1 MNPAGPIHADAGER
15 LLPPHDAAAILANAR
30 SIAPRVRARADA
42 IEAERRL
49 PDDVYAALAASGAV
63 RMAMPRALGGPELSP
78 LEQIDVIEV
87 LAHADASVGWCASI
101 LSDCGFYAG
110 FLDEAVARRLFADL
124 DAGCAG
130 MLLPIGRAEVVT
142 GGYRVSGRWAFGSGC
157 RHASWFTGGCVLLR
171 AGQLLT
177 GAKGLPESRVMI
189 FPPEAVEILDTWDV
203 TGLAGSGSHDYRVE
217 DVFVPREHAFD
228 VMQSPRRSEPLY
240 RYHGLFFANVP
251 GVPLGLARRALDE
264 VEILAH
270 EKRIPPGMRLLESE
284 SRVQAALAEAEAVL
298 GSARSYCNDV
308 MGELWE
314 CLCGGDA
321 PSLEL
326 RARLAL
332 VILHTGRSA
341 QRAVDLACEIAGS
354 SALYRRSPLERLRRD
369 MIAVSSHLVHQT
381 KTYRSIGR
389 VLLGLDPG
397 PVFF

>member
-1 MNPAGPIHADAGER
+1 VTGPEPGSIHAKA
-15 LLPPHDAAAILANAR
+15 LLPPRDAAAILANAR
-30 SIAPRVRARADA
+30 AIAPRIRERADA

-49 PDDVYAALAASGAV
+49 PDDVYADLAGSGAV
-63 RMAMPRALGGPELSP
+63 RMAMPRAWGGPELSP

-110 FLDEAVARRLFADL
+110 FLDEAVGRRLFANL

-130 MLLPIGRAEVVT
+130 MLLPVGRAEIVD
-142 GGYRVSGRWAFGSGC
+142 GGYQLSGHWAFGSGC
-157 RHASWFTGGCVLLR
+157 RHAAWFTGGCVLTRGGRVLM
-171 AGQLLT
+171 
-177 GAKGLPESRVMI
+177 GANGLPESRVLI

-217 DVFVPREHAFD
+217 DVFVPREHSFD
-228 VMQSPRRSEPLY
+228 VMQRPRRSEPLY

-264 VEILAH
+264 VSILAG
-270 EKRIPPGMRLLESE
+270 EKRVPPGMRLLKSE
-284 SRVQAALAEAEAVL
+284 SRVQTALAEAEAIL
-298 GSARSYCNDV
+298 GSARSYCTDV

-314 CLCGGDA
+314 SLCRGDT

-332 VILHTGRSA
+332 MIIHTGRSA
-341 QRAVDLACEIAGS
+341 QRVVDLACEIAGS

-369 MIAVSSHLVHQT
+369 MIAVSSHVVHQA
-381 KTYRSIGR
+381 KTYRTIGR